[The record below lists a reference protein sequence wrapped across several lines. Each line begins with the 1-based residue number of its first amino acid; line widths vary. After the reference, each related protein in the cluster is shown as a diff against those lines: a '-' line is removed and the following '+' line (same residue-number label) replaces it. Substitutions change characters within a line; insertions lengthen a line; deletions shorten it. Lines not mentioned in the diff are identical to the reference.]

1 MSEST
6 LNEED
11 SCVDISD
18 TKNQTE
24 IKDYIMM
31 SSFNK
36 YMNITE
42 EIPVTVE
49 VTATSESIGIIKPM
63 IDKLFEVIGF
73 LKEEIREKNL
83 LIKTLNFRN
92 ANDGELIN
100 TELINSKTFESNI
113 ETTLD
118 SSLNSYKELCEVK
131 LGDSQN
137 IDYVKE

>member
-18 TKNQTE
+18 TKIQTE

-49 VTATSESIGIIKPM
+49 
-63 IDKLFEVIGF
+63 L
-73 LKEEIREKNL
+73 
-83 LIKTLNFRN
+83 TLRLRVL
-92 ANDGELIN
+92 E
-100 TELINSKTFESNI
+100 
-113 ETTLD
+113 
-118 SSLNSYKELCEVK
+118 
-131 LGDSQN
+131 
-137 IDYVKE
+137 